1 MLFDEQYERR
11 SGGTEYRGI
20 LSQLLVSGNF
30 LCQCVVHALISVY
43 DLLLKVQ
50 TEIRRIDRIV
60 QRRATDID
68 ATSMRVLTSGI
79 GSLGLE
85 TETPSVAV
93 MAFGVRMEDDTAGG
107 IEVGLLPTAPLML
120 IRVVTTE

>member
-1 MLFDEQYERR
+1 M
-11 SGGTEYRGI
+11 
-20 LSQLLVSGNF
+20 VSGNL
-30 LCQCVVHALISVY
+30 LCQRGLYALISVH